1 MFIYTDLLRAA
12 LCCVANQEEKR
23 KILRGVNITPTHIQ
37 ATNGIAAVSMKHDA
51 KPEMEGVF
59 ILHGDIP
66 ASAEGTVFQ
75 QIGSQWIAVHMDDYE
90 RPVGHNELELVGG
103 EFPDI
108 GNLLSSDEEPCA
120 EFPPFAAE
128 LLALPYR
135 MFGKEFAS
143 TPIKFKFFGPEKPC
157 QVLINAAISSFYGAP
172 VLVIMPM
179 KSGVFE
185 LHRKAMAQKGEIH

>member
-12 LCCVANQEEKR
+12 LCCVASQEEKR
-23 KILRGVNITPTHIQ
+23 KLLRGVHITSTHIQ

-51 KPEMEGVF
+51 KPEVEGVF

-75 QIGSQWIAVHMDDYE
+75 QIGSQWIACHMDDYE
-90 RPVGHNELELVGG
+90 RPVGHNELELVEGK
-103 EFPDI
+103 FPDI
-108 GNLLSSDEEPCA
+108 GKLLLTEEEPCT

-135 MFGKEFAS
+135 MFGKEFTS
-143 TPIKFKFFGPEKPC
+143 MPVNFKLFGPEKPC
-157 QVLINAAISSFYGAP
+157 RVLFNAAVNSFYGDP

-179 KSGVFE
+179 KSTVFE
-185 LHRKAMAQKGEIH
+185 LHRKAMQSMGETH